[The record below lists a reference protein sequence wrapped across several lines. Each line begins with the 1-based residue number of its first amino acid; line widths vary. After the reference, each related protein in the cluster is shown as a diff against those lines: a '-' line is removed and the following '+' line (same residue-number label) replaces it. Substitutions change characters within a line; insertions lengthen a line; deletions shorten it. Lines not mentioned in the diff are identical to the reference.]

1 MEQPTELNDHQ
12 ISQVSGA
19 LWGNVLGAIAG
30 GIGGFYGTIIGGG
43 RNASFSTIAT
53 GTLAGMGAGALSPVK
68 GFSSLATSVGGGLIS
83 GAIVNMASDVEDLAT
98 TDE

>member
-1 MEQPTELNDHQ
+1 METPIDLNKHE

-19 LWGNVLGAIAG
+19 LLANALEALAG
-30 GIGGFYGTIIGGG
+30 GIGGFYGAIIGGG

-53 GTLAGMGAGALSPVK
+53 GTLAGMGAGALSPVT
-68 GFSSLATSVGGGLIS
+68 GFSSLATSIGGALIS
-83 GAIVNMASDVEDLAT
+83 GAIANALSDVEDAST